1 MKRFFFLASSATAM
15 LAACNKTEIVP
26 TGDAQE
32 ISFVA
37 VNKVAT
43 KVPVDG
49 TTFQNEFTMPTYY
62 LTFVLSEDFLE
73 KDYSLIR
80 FLMMSKLHVLLEE
93 RDVVSLIKKLF
104 LLLYR

>member
-1 MKRFFFLASSATAM
+1 MKKFYFLAVAATAM

-49 TTFQNEFTMPTYY
+49 TTFQNYDNM
-62 LTFVLSEDFLE
+62 VAS
-73 KDYSLIR
+73 
-80 FLMMSKLHVLLEE
+80 
-93 RDVVSLIKKLF
+93 
-104 LLLYR
+104 